1 VPVNAAAGSS
11 KRKVRGD
18 ACGVEPETDSA
29 RQEPDNDKGRS
40 CDVCVNAHVTCTWPP
55 GERRACRECTR
66 RHDKC
71 RIDGESVTQRA
82 TRGSG
87 PKKKKARVAS
97 QPTIEEASEEAVE
110 ELTGKEA
117 TPEEATVDAI
127 APVGSAAPE
136 EVPVVNAPPCLEEL
150 VWATLQE
157 VRKMRESAE
166 RREHFEFGIWEE
178 LRKLATLKGR
188 EVALAQA
195 NVAPAETVQE
205 RAAIGKIRVPG
216 KGKRKA
222 REPEEEETLF

>member
-1 VPVNAAAGSS
+1 M
-11 KRKVRGD
+11 
-18 ACGVEPETDSA
+18 
-29 RQEPDNDKGRS
+29 GRS

-55 GERRACRECTR
+55 GERHACFECTR

-82 TRGSG
+82 AHGSG
-87 PKKKKARVAS
+87 LKKKKARVVS
-97 QPTIEEASEEAVE
+97 QPVIDEASEEAVE
-110 ELTGKEA
+110 ELTGKDT
-117 TPEEATVDAI
+117 TPEEAMVEA
-127 APVGSAAPE
+127 AMPVEVTAPE
-136 EVPVVNAPPCLEEL
+136 EVPIVNAPPCLEEL

-178 LRKLATLKGR
+178 LRKLTTLKGR

-195 NVAPAETVQE
+195 NVVPAEVVQE
-205 RAAIGKIRVPG
+205 RAAVGKIRVPG

-222 REPEEEETLF
+222 REPEEEETLV